1 MLEPIPLEIAAN
13 FALPPDIEVPS
24 VAFSL
29 MKSEAFWN
37 AITADANERVALHA
51 GFVAKLEGVQLKITD
66 ELFRIAPEE
75 GEFKDA
81 VGGIATLKFL
91 VSLIAESLPA

>member
-13 FALPPDIEVPS
+13 FALPPDIEVPF

-37 AITADANERVALHA
+37 VIANCGCERVTLHA
-51 GFVAKLEGVQLKITD
+51 GFVAKLEGVQLRVAGD
-66 ELFRIAPEE
+66 ELKFAPEG

-91 VSLIAESLPA
+91 VSLVAESLPT